1 MNKAGNL
8 YIALMIFLFCTNSA
22 LVGQI
27 EHINRF
33 EIEYDW
39 RYENHEV
46 VSNDD
51 RGLTL
56 IQTNRE
62 TLGRTYQVKFTH
74 LDKKLEE
81 VWVDSTLMS
90 SKMHLMGYHYL
101 KDRMFVMFQD
111 FPVKKRIEILS
122 LDYKTKTITRH
133 NSNQEVE
140 LTLTEFEMIGSTA
153 LLGGYLD
160 LRPVVYA
167 FDLKNDRVKA
177 LRGIY
182 KNNSKLFE
190 VKVNKDSVTFNVLV
204 GEQNN
209 VKDQTVV
216 VNTYDY
222 EGNQIRDYSLIT
234 KTDYSLLDG
243 VSSSIND
250 ITQVVVGN
258 YGYKSE
264 TLPSGIYINYV
275 NRVGEQVINY
285 FNYSESDSFLNYLK
299 DSREEKVKA
308 KAMEIKANGKEQR
321 YKLLSLTRALKEVDG
336 KLIFTA
342 EYFKPGGSNRIAS
355 SGINGT
361 RQGNFTSNNE
371 RDAFGNFVQTPINDF
386 DFTHGYTLVLDEQ
399 GKKLWDDSFDID
411 FTLENSLDEHGRFQW
426 VADKEHI
433 VYVHYDDKEVIGKI
447 LNDEPDNEVQKAKI
461 SIQDGHEKRDELQ
474 STVRITGWYDDLFLV
489 QGIHNVRLKD
499 KSEASKKVFF
509 INAIRINSD
518 GTPKKMD

>member
-1 MNKAGNL
+1 
-8 YIALMIFLFCTNSA
+8 MIKKGKFHIVLLFVVFCSNSV
-22 LVGQI
+22 LVAQI
-27 EHINRF
+27 EHQTRY
-33 EIEYDW
+33 ELDYDW

-62 TLGRTYQVKFTH
+62 TVGRTYKVKFTH
-74 LDKKLEE
+74 LDKELEE
-81 VWVDSTLMS
+81 VWVDSTEMS

-101 KDRMFVMFQD
+101 KDKMFVMFQD
-111 FPVKKRIEILS
+111 FPVKKGIEILS
-122 LDYKTKTITRH
+122 LDYKTQSITH
-133 NSNQEVE
+133 HISNQEVE
-140 LTLTEFEMIGSTA
+140 LTLTEFEMIGNTA

-167 FDLKNDRVKA
+167 FDLKNDRIKA

-190 VKVNKDSVTFNVLV
+190 VRVNKDSVTFNVLV
-204 GEQNN
+204 GEQNK

-234 KTDYSLLDG
+234 KNDYSLLDG

-258 YGYKSE
+258 YGYKSQ
-264 TLPSGIYINYV
+264 TLPSGVYINYV

-285 FNYSESDSFLNYLK
+285 INYGESDKFLNYLK

-308 KAMEIKANGKEQR
+308 KAMELKANGKEQR
-321 YKLLSLTRALKEVDG
+321 YKLLSLPRALKEVDG

-342 EYFKPGGSNRIAS
+342 EYFKPGGNNRIAS
-355 SGINGT
+355 PGFGGT
-361 RQGNFTSNNE
+361 RQGNFATNNE
-371 RDAFGNFVQTPINDF
+371 MDAFGNFVQTPINDF
-386 DFTHGYTLVLDEQ
+386 DFTHGYALVMNEE
-399 GKKLWDDSFDID
+399 GSVLWDDSFNID

-426 VADKEHI
+426 VDSEEHI
-433 VYVHYDDKEVIGKI
+433 VYVHYDDEEVKGKI
-447 LNDEPDNEVQKAKI
+447 LNGEPDNNVYVAAI
-461 SIQDGHEKRDELQ
+461 SIQDDFEKRDELQ
-474 STVRITGWYDDLFLV
+474 STVRMTAWYEDLFLV
-489 QGIHNVRLKD
+489 HGIHTVRVKD

-509 INAIRINSD
+509 INALRIDAD
-518 GTPKKMD
+518 GALKKID